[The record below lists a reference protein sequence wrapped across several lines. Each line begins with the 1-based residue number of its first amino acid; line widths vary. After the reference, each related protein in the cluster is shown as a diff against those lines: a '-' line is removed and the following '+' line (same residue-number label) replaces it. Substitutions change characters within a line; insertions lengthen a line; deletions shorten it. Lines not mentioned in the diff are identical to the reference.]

1 MRQPGNKL
9 NTIYISERVQ
19 ERLRPA
25 RYAALTVL
33 VAPMGYGKTT
43 AVEWYL
49 QSRERDAAAICV
61 RANAYSDSVPLF
73 WDGLCRALERAGFAE
88 LAGFPCPEDAAGRG
102 LFLELACRTL
112 AGERECV
119 LFLDDFHLLRDR
131 RAAELL
137 CEFARCAPPNV
148 HVIAASRDRF
158 LPGEEVFRLG
168 GRLLQLGKDD
178 LRLNRTELN
187 IYARRCGLD
196 LTEAQTERL
205 EQTCEGW
212 FSAVYLNL
220 RALHEQGALL
230 TEGTDI
236 YEMFTAA
243 LLAPLEEDKR
253 LLLAVMSQADE
264 FTAEM
269 ARAVTGLDGA
279 RALLRELTGQNAFIT
294 HLPDGRT
301 YRFHH
306 MLKSCAGAMFAELT
320 EREAYLDRFGDWF
333 FTHGDPLRALRFYAR
348 SGNAAG
354 WLRTVAEDAG
364 VQLASAD
371 PAEVFACLD
380 RWPREALRADPT
392 ALLVLMRRAFSWRE
406 IPRMLALR
414 DLLLEAAD
422 GPGLSE
428 SARGDLR
435 GECDL
440 IMSFLC
446 YNDIAKMS
454 ALHRS
459 ACRQMS
465 RPAVSIRRYGS
476 FTFGSPSVLMMFHRT
491 PGQMA
496 EEVAVMHESMPYYYQ
511 VTREHGAGAEQ
522 IMEAEAAYL
531 QGRFAEAQTALERA
545 RYRAEERGQA
555 YILQCC
561 AMLALRLHLAA
572 AGGAEPPDAAEA
584 RAALLPRRDAT
595 LLLTF
600 DAARAYYAALCGAEE
615 QIPPSFAQH
624 TLADARMLDVAKPM
638 LGMVETQVWL
648 AQGAWRRAVAQAE
661 ALLAPCQTLHYALV
675 RLHLLIQLAAAYARL
690 DDRAAADAHLRQALA
705 EAEPDGLVMPFAENY
720 RDLKPVLDG
729 LAADSAFLREI
740 RTHGAAMESRISA
753 LRHGGGEPDGAL
765 TARERELAELVAQRL
780 SNREIAERMYLS
792 EGTVKQYVNR
802 IYAKLG
808 IEGSG
813 RQSKRQTLS
822 ERMRMGEKTEAH

>member
-61 RANAYSDSVPLF
+61 RANAYSNSVPLF

-333 FTHGDPLRALRFYAR
+333 FTHGDPLRALRFHAR

-406 IPRMLALR
+406 ISRMLALR

-440 IMSFLC
+440 IMS
-446 YNDIAKMS
+446 I
-454 ALHRS
+454 
-459 ACRQMS
+459 
-465 RPAVSIRRYGS
+465 
-476 FTFGSPSVLMMFHRT
+476 TT
-491 PGQMA
+491 
-496 EEVAVMHESMPYYYQ
+496 
-511 VTREHGAGAEQ
+511 
-522 IMEAEAAYL
+522 L
-531 QGRFAEAQTALERA
+531 Q
-545 RYRAEERGQA
+545 
-555 YILQCC
+555 
-561 AMLALRLHLAA
+561 
-572 AGGAEPPDAAEA
+572 
-584 RAALLPRRDAT
+584 
-595 LLLTF
+595 
-600 DAARAYYAALCGAEE
+600 
-615 QIPPSFAQH
+615 
-624 TLADARMLDVAKPM
+624 K
-638 LGMVETQVWL
+638 
-648 AQGAWRRAVAQAE
+648 
-661 ALLAPCQTLHYALV
+661 
-675 RLHLLIQLAAAYARL
+675 
-690 DDRAAADAHLRQALA
+690 
-705 EAEPDGLVMPFAENY
+705 
-720 RDLKPVLDG
+720 
-729 LAADSAFLREI
+729 
-740 RTHGAAMESRISA
+740 
-753 LRHGGGEPDGAL
+753 
-765 TARERELAELVAQRL
+765 
-780 SNREIAERMYLS
+780 
-792 EGTVKQYVNR
+792 
-802 IYAKLG
+802 
-808 IEGSG
+808 
-813 RQSKRQTLS
+813 
-822 ERMRMGEKTEAH
+822 

>member
-1 MRQPGNKL
+1 
-9 NTIYISERVQ
+9 
-19 ERLRPA
+19 
-25 RYAALTVL
+25 
-33 VAPMGYGKTT
+33 
-43 AVEWYL
+43 
-49 QSRERDAAAICV
+49 
-61 RANAYSDSVPLF
+61 
-73 WDGLCRALERAGFAE
+73 
-88 LAGFPCPEDAAGRG
+88 
-102 LFLELACRTL
+102 
-112 AGERECV
+112 
-119 LFLDDFHLLRDR
+119 
-131 RAAELL
+131 
-137 CEFARCAPPNV
+137 
-148 HVIAASRDRF
+148 
-158 LPGEEVFRLG
+158 
-168 GRLLQLGKDD
+168 
-178 LRLNRTELN
+178 
-187 IYARRCGLD
+187 
-196 LTEAQTERL
+196 
-205 EQTCEGW
+205 
-212 FSAVYLNL
+212 
-220 RALHEQGALL
+220 
-230 TEGTDI
+230 
-236 YEMFTAA
+236 
-243 LLAPLEEDKR
+243 
-253 LLLAVMSQADE
+253 
-264 FTAEM
+264 
-269 ARAVTGLDGA
+269 
-279 RALLRELTGQNAFIT
+279 
-294 HLPDGRT
+294 
-301 YRFHH
+301 
-306 MLKSCAGAMFAELT
+306 
-320 EREAYLDRFGDWF
+320 
-333 FTHGDPLRALRFYAR
+333 
-348 SGNAAG
+348 
-354 WLRTVAEDAG
+354 
-364 VQLASAD
+364 
-371 PAEVFACLD
+371 
-380 RWPREALRADPT
+380 
-392 ALLVLMRRAFSWRE
+392 
-406 IPRMLALR
+406 MLALR

-624 TLADARMLDVAKPM
+624 TLAEARMLDVAKPM

-648 AQGAWRRAVAQAE
+648 TQGAWRRAVAQAE

-813 RQSKRQTLS
+813 RQSKRQALS
-822 ERMRMGEKTEAH
+822 ERMRTGEKTEAH

>member
-102 LFLELACRTL
+102 LFLELAYRTL

-440 IMSFLC
+440 IMS
-446 YNDIAKMS
+446 I
-454 ALHRS
+454 
-459 ACRQMS
+459 
-465 RPAVSIRRYGS
+465 
-476 FTFGSPSVLMMFHRT
+476 TT
-491 PGQMA
+491 
-496 EEVAVMHESMPYYYQ
+496 
-511 VTREHGAGAEQ
+511 
-522 IMEAEAAYL
+522 L
-531 QGRFAEAQTALERA
+531 Q
-545 RYRAEERGQA
+545 
-555 YILQCC
+555 
-561 AMLALRLHLAA
+561 
-572 AGGAEPPDAAEA
+572 
-584 RAALLPRRDAT
+584 
-595 LLLTF
+595 
-600 DAARAYYAALCGAEE
+600 
-615 QIPPSFAQH
+615 
-624 TLADARMLDVAKPM
+624 K
-638 LGMVETQVWL
+638 
-648 AQGAWRRAVAQAE
+648 
-661 ALLAPCQTLHYALV
+661 
-675 RLHLLIQLAAAYARL
+675 
-690 DDRAAADAHLRQALA
+690 
-705 EAEPDGLVMPFAENY
+705 
-720 RDLKPVLDG
+720 
-729 LAADSAFLREI
+729 
-740 RTHGAAMESRISA
+740 
-753 LRHGGGEPDGAL
+753 
-765 TARERELAELVAQRL
+765 
-780 SNREIAERMYLS
+780 
-792 EGTVKQYVNR
+792 
-802 IYAKLG
+802 
-808 IEGSG
+808 
-813 RQSKRQTLS
+813 
-822 ERMRMGEKTEAH
+822 

>member
-131 RAAELL
+131 RA
-137 CEFARCAPPNV
+137 
-148 HVIAASRDRF
+148 
-158 LPGEEVFRLG
+158 
-168 GRLLQLGKDD
+168 
-178 LRLNRTELN
+178 
-187 IYARRCGLD
+187 
-196 LTEAQTERL
+196 
-205 EQTCEGW
+205 
-212 FSAVYLNL
+212 
-220 RALHEQGALL
+220 
-230 TEGTDI
+230 
-236 YEMFTAA
+236 AA

-600 DAARAYYAALCGAEE
+600 DAARAYYAALYAAEE

-740 RTHGAAMESRISA
+740 WTHGAAMESRISA

-813 RQSKRQTLS
+813 RQSKRQALS
-822 ERMRMGEKTEAH
+822 ERMRTGEKTEAH

>member
-1 MRQPGNKL
+1 
-9 NTIYISERVQ
+9 
-19 ERLRPA
+19 
-25 RYAALTVL
+25 
-33 VAPMGYGKTT
+33 
-43 AVEWYL
+43 
-49 QSRERDAAAICV
+49 
-61 RANAYSDSVPLF
+61 
-73 WDGLCRALERAGFAE
+73 
-88 LAGFPCPEDAAGRG
+88 
-102 LFLELACRTL
+102 
-112 AGERECV
+112 
-119 LFLDDFHLLRDR
+119 
-131 RAAELL
+131 
-137 CEFARCAPPNV
+137 
-148 HVIAASRDRF
+148 
-158 LPGEEVFRLG
+158 
-168 GRLLQLGKDD
+168 
-178 LRLNRTELN
+178 
-187 IYARRCGLD
+187 
-196 LTEAQTERL
+196 
-205 EQTCEGW
+205 
-212 FSAVYLNL
+212 
-220 RALHEQGALL
+220 
-230 TEGTDI
+230 
-236 YEMFTAA
+236 MFTAA

-371 PAEVFACLD
+371 PAEVFTCLD

-531 QGRFAEAQTALERA
+531 QGRFAEAQTGAGAGRVTARRSAGRRISCNAARCWRCGCIWLRRA
-545 RYRAEERGQA
+545 ARSRRTP
-555 YILQCC
+555 
-561 AMLALRLHLAA
+561 R
-572 AGGAEPPDAAEA
+572 EA

-600 DAARAYYAALCGAEE
+600 DAARAYYVALCGAEE

-705 EAEPDGLVMPFAENY
+705 EAEP
-720 RDLKPVLDG
+720 
-729 LAADSAFLREI
+729 
-740 RTHGAAMESRISA
+740 RTGWSCRSQRI
-753 LRHGGGEPDGAL
+753 
-765 TARERELAELVAQRL
+765 TA
-780 SNREIAERMYLS
+780 I
-792 EGTVKQYVNR
+792 
-802 IYAKLG
+802 
-808 IEGSG
+808 
-813 RQSKRQTLS
+813 
-822 ERMRMGEKTEAH
+822 

>member
-1 MRQPGNKL
+1 M
-9 NTIYISERVQ
+9 
-19 ERLRPA
+19 
-25 RYAALTVL
+25 
-33 VAPMGYGKTT
+33 
-43 AVEWYL
+43 
-49 QSRERDAAAICV
+49 
-61 RANAYSDSVPLF
+61 
-73 WDGLCRALERAGFAE
+73 
-88 LAGFPCPEDAAGRG
+88 
-102 LFLELACRTL
+102 
-112 AGERECV
+112 
-119 LFLDDFHLLRDR
+119 
-131 RAAELL
+131 
-137 CEFARCAPPNV
+137 
-148 HVIAASRDRF
+148 
-158 LPGEEVFRLG
+158 PGEEVFRLG

-196 LTEAQTERL
+196 LTEAQTDRL

-320 EREAYLDRFGDWF
+320 EWEAYLDRFGDWF

-454 ALHRS
+454 ALPPDVA
-459 ACRQMS
+459 ACRLN
-465 RPAVSIRRYGS
+465 PALWVVHVRVSVGADDVPSDAGPDGRRGGGDARVDALLLS
-476 FTFGSPSVLMMFHRT
+476 GH
-491 PGQMA
+491 
-496 EEVAVMHESMPYYYQ
+496 
-511 VTREHGAGAEQ
+511 AGARR
-522 IMEAEAAYL
+522 
-531 QGRFAEAQTALERA
+531 GR
-545 RYRAEERGQA
+545 
-555 YILQCC
+555 
-561 AMLALRLHLAA
+561 
-572 AGGAEPPDAAEA
+572 GAD
-584 RAALLPRRDAT
+584 
-595 LLLTF
+595 
-600 DAARAYYAALCGAEE
+600 
-615 QIPPSFAQH
+615 
-624 TLADARMLDVAKPM
+624 
-638 LGMVETQVWL
+638 
-648 AQGAWRRAVAQAE
+648 
-661 ALLAPCQTLHYALV
+661 
-675 RLHLLIQLAAAYARL
+675 
-690 DDRAAADAHLRQALA
+690 
-705 EAEPDGLVMPFAENY
+705 
-720 RDLKPVLDG
+720 
-729 LAADSAFLREI
+729 
-740 RTHGAAMESRISA
+740 
-753 LRHGGGEPDGAL
+753 HGGRGGLFTGAV
-765 TARERELAELVAQRL
+765 R
-780 SNREIAERMYLS
+780 
-792 EGTVKQYVNR
+792 
-802 IYAKLG
+802 
-808 IEGSG
+808 
-813 RQSKRQTLS
+813 
-822 ERMRMGEKTEAH
+822 